1 MSNFAFI
8 ADQFPI
14 LAETAIGAEK
24 LIHIYPPA
32 AITTA
37 RQSLETLVFWLYKF
51 DKTLVLPYDAKLHTL
66 MTDLTFKKLVP
77 DYIWEKMEVIR
88 KSGNKVIHGNTNTK
102 VTEQDA
108 IKIISQLFM
117 VYTWFD
123 RTYGSPS
130 IDRSEPRKF
139 EVKNIPNP
147 EQVHTLYQN
156 KLSEL
161 QQQNKAFEAQIAKQH
176 EQLKQTEQQLA
187 ERTADAEQKEQLL
200 AEIDSELAQKRAE
213 VAQAKLANQTYNQTH
228 PDKTDYNEAETR
240 SLLIDLMLE
249 EAGWHKDKNLK
260 TEVLVKDFPSIS
272 GDGKVDYVLMGN
284 DGIPLAVVEAKRTAK
299 SVEEGQQQA
308 KLYADSLE
316 KQCGKRPII
325 FYTNGYQT
333 YLWDDTRYP
342 PRQIQGYY
350 TQQELNRLI
359 SQRQAVGSQTQL
371 SDIPV
376 NPAIVERQ
384 YQIRAIKAMLGEFDR
399 HQRAGLLVMA
409 TGTGKTR
416 TVIALVDVLMRAN
429 RVQKVLFLADRTSL
443 VRQAANNFKTHLPN
457 TAVVNLVES
466 REQTGRVYLSTYQT
480 MMGLID
486 EKNEDGT
493 RKFGTGFFDLVI
505 IDEAHRSVYQKFG
518 EIFRY
523 FDSLLVGLTATPR
536 DEVDRDTYHLFGL
549 AQGMPTDY
557 YSLEDAI
564 KDGYL
569 VPPKAFS
576 VPLKFVRQ
584 GIKYDELS
592 EEEKAHWDSLDWGDL
607 PPPDE
612 ISASDINKFLFNTD
626 TVDKMLKHLMENSIK
641 VKGGDC
647 LGKTIIFAV
656 NQRHA
661 EFIAERFNHHYP
673 IYQGKFARII
683 THAVNYSQTLID
695 DFSKKD
701 LPEPQIAISVDML
714 DTGIDVPEVVNLV
727 FFKAVRSK
735 VKFLQMIGRG
745 TRLCQDLFG
754 PEQHKTEF
762 YIFDYCENFEYFNEN
777 PKGASGTQTEP
788 LSKRLFKARVSVLKH
803 LQLPEYQN
811 TQTDALESKLR
822 GFLHNQVN
830 GMNHDNFIVRPQWKF
845 VEYYQESK
853 NWQNLDDMKVNEL
866 FDHLSGLPTENSI
879 DFQDDLNAKLFDLL
893 CYNLQLAILQKDTA
907 SINQYHKRIHTI
919 ANDLSTKAN
928 IPAITK
934 QIQLIESILTN
945 EYWEGINVIIV
956 EELRERLRELIKL
969 TDKSS
974 SKIVYSVL
982 DDEIEEA
989 KPVNLPDFNTGV
1001 DAKAYKQRVE
1011 HFIKVNENHITI
1023 ARLKRGIPLTREDL
1037 TRLEQFV
1044 YNAQEVAGEQ
1054 EFKEHF
1060 GNEISL
1066 PEFIRSLV
1074 GLDHQAVK
1082 EAFSNYLVN
1091 TTYNERQIRFIEM
1104 IIDQLTKQGKLQAI
1118 RLYEPP
1124 FNQIHYE
1131 GIDGLFSEND
1141 IDKIFNTIDNF
1152 NNVLTA

>member
-1 MSNFAFI
+1 MSNFSFLEPE
-8 ADQFPI
+8 FKS
-14 LAETAIGAEK
+14 LAATAKEAEK
-24 LIHIYPPA
+24 LTYISPQFALA
-32 AITTA
+32 AA
-37 RQSLETLVFWLYKF
+37 RTSLENLVLWLYQY
-51 DKTLVLPYDAKLHTL
+51 DKKLTQPYDASLHNL
-66 MTDLTFKKLVP
+66 LNDLKFKDLIP
-77 DYIWEKMEVIR
+77 PYIWDKMDNIR
-88 KSGNKVIHGNTNTK
+88 MVGNSAVHGKKFKQLT
-102 VTEQDA
+102 TEETV
-108 IKIISQLFM
+108 KHISHLFLM
-117 VYTWFD
+117 YVWFE
-123 RTYGSPS
+123 RNYGSPS
-130 IDRSEPRKF
+130 KDRSQSILFNPKL
-139 EVKNIPNP
+139 IPNADN
-147 EQVHTLYQN
+147 T
-156 KLSEL
+156 
-161 QQQNKAFEAQIAKQH
+161 QQI
-176 EQLKQTEQQLA
+176 
-187 ERTADAEQKEQLL
+187 TANKEQLQKETEAKEKQFAEQHKALREREQKLFELSASLEEREKLL
-200 AEIDSELAQKRAE
+200 ANIDAELAQKRADVE
-213 VAQAKLANQTYNQTH
+213 QAKIANSKIEDH
-228 PDKTDYNEAETR
+228 TDYKEDETR
-240 SLLIDLMLE
+240 KLKIDLMLE
-249 EAGWHKDKNLK
+249 EAGWEIG
-260 TEVLVKDFPSIS
+260 TTVREEVAVTGMPSPS
-272 GDGKVDYVLMGN
+272 GKGAVDYVLYDANGL
-284 DGIPLAVVEAKRTAK
+284 PLAVVEAKRT
-299 SVEEGQQQA
+299 STDPDIGQQQA
-308 KLYADSLE
+308 KLYADCLE
-316 KQCGKRPII
+316 QQTGQRPVI
-325 FYTNGYQT
+325 FYTNGYK
-333 YLWDDTRYP
+333 TRIWNDVQGGP
-342 PRQIQGYY
+342 PRLVHGFY
-350 TQQELNRLI
+350 TQAELKRLI
-359 SQRQAVGSQTQL
+359 ERRKNNPDL
-371 SDIPV
+371 SSFPINAD
-376 NPAIVERQ
+376 IVERY
-384 YQIRAIKAMLGEFDR
+384 YQIRAIKAMLQAFDR

-409 TGTGKTR
+409 TSTGKTR

-429 RVQKVLFLADRTSL
+429 RVQRVLFLADRTSL

-626 TVDKMLKHLMENSIK
+626 TVDKMLKHLMENGIK

-661 EFIAERFNHHYP
+661 EFIAERFNYHYP

-777 PKGASGTQTEP
+777 PKGASGSQTEA

-945 EYWEGINVIIV
+945 EYWEGLNVIIV

-1037 TRLEQFV
+1037 TQLEQFV

-1074 GLDHQAVK
+1074 GLDYQAVK